1 MDILFFIWALLIL
14 LALAQI
20 EHRTSKLR
28 RSNEQIFNALEDLN
42 DKLEKIGRSLDPD
55 GSKYHASIQ
64 HDLDVEQAKIQ
75 HDLDVE
81 KAQRDR
87 MESQA
92 AAKKQHEVE
101 EAAANALRK
110 ETRRREK
117 EEKKGYQHLKGESA
131 VVKCPACGA
140 SPEIKDLR
148 PTTEHTCPSCKA
160 TFRSEQVVE
169 YE

>member
-64 HDLDVEQAKIQ
+64 HDLDVEQ
-75 HDLDVE
+75 
-81 KAQRDR
+81 AQRDR